1 MCVFS
6 KPENTKAADEVG
18 GSDMAGYIVGSLLLT
33 WVLCSALN
41 AAIEF
46 AAINQWLNRGKAFI
60 AMIVGVLVIAGLM
73 VLLANW
79 GLPHSLLAL
88 ESMTPQ
94 QLMTAIRIGCVVN
107 VLFAVG
113 YCAFQLRR
121 FWDD

>member
-1 MCVFS
+1 
-6 KPENTKAADEVG
+6 
-18 GSDMAGYIVGSLLLT
+18 MAGYIVGSLLLT

-41 AAIEF
+41 ATIEY

-60 AMIVGVLVIAGLM
+60 AMVAGVIVIAAGM
-73 VLLANW
+73 VLLALL
-79 GLPHSLLAL
+79 GLPDSLLAL

-94 QLMTAIRIGCVVN
+94 QLVTATRVGCVVN

-121 FWDD
+121 FWED